1 MARIPLAKFSSTVL
15 LFMMVNLKAAT
26 SEPSPV
32 ITFPPTSA
40 HKWILPNGLTIIV
53 QEDRSAPVASVQ
65 AWCATGSIDE
75 DQHLGA
81 GLSHILEHML
91 FKGTKTRGKSEIAR
105 KIQDVGGYINAY
117 TSFDRTVFWIDVPRD
132 GVVTALDILADAMM
146 NSTLP
151 PEEYQ
156 KEQEVIR
163 REFAMGMDDPDR
175 MSGLLL
181 FSTAYQVHPYRFP
194 VIGEIEIYN
203 QLTQE
208 QVMQYYKTR
217 YVPNNLTFIVV
228 GDVDAERVRQQIAD
242 LFKPYP
248 EKSLQPVF
256 IPGEP
261 PQLGRREAHQEFAT
275 ELTHLALAWHI
286 PEVTNPDVPALDL
299 LSTILGDGRS
309 SRLYRRVREEAGVA
323 FQISAFSYTP
333 GDPGVFGVDAT
344 VDPKKREA
352 AEQLALRIVDE
363 VKHAGVT
370 AEELAKAKKI
380 MLSHHLGALTTMR
393 GQASD
398 IGSNWLL
405 TRNPNFSRHYLD
417 AVQKVTLDDIK
428 RVAATYLTENNLTVV
443 SLNPKGSLAA
453 KTESAKAIAAGDIQK
468 FDLPNGSRLLVRED
482 PRLPLVGMGAV
493 FRGGLLAESPQNNG
507 VTRLMAKVL
516 LKGTKTRTAEQIA
529 NQIEAVGGSISS
541 DAGNNSFS
549 VSVDVMKPDVKL
561 GMDLLSDVL
570 LNATFPEKA
579 IAREKEIQ
587 IAAIQQEEEQLT
599 SVARNIMRQALFP
612 QHPYALRSNGSV
624 GAVKHLTQKDLLDF
638 RDRYVVAKNGVIYVF
653 GDVKADEIKQ
663 LVEQGFGNMK
673 AGALTLTDAKESM
686 PLAKSAMVESRK
698 DKAQGVIMVGCRG
711 GSLSS
716 RDRYGLELID
726 EASSDLGS
734 RFFIRIRQH
743 MGLAYYVGA
752 SQMQGLVPGLFA
764 FYLGTDPQKIEPVK
778 TALLDEIHKLA
789 KDGLTNEELAR
800 AKKKLIGQQEIANQS
815 NDSFGYQS
823 ALDELYGLGFNYYKS
838 LQRNVDAVT
847 LDDIKRASAKYFRD
861 QPYVLAT
868 VRPPEGAA
876 ATKQK

>member
-1 MARIPLAKFSSTVL
+1 
-15 LFMMVNLKAAT
+15 MMVNLKAAT
-26 SEPSPV
+26 NEPSSL
-32 ITFPPTSA
+32 ITFPPSLA

-65 AWCATGSIDE
+65 AWCSTGSIDE

-91 FKGTKTRGKSEIAR
+91 FKGTKTRGKSEIAQ

-117 TSFDRTVFWIDVPRD
+117 TSFDRTVFWIDVPKD
-132 GVVTALDILADAMM
+132 GVVTALDILTDAMM

-175 MSGLLL
+175 MAGLLL
-181 FSTAYQVHPYRFP
+181 FSTAYQIHPYRFP

-228 GDVDAERVRQQIAD
+228 GDVDAEKVRQQLAN
-242 LFKPYP
+242 LFKAYP

-256 IPGEP
+256 IPAEP
-261 PQLGRREAHQEFAT
+261 PQLGRREARQEFAT
-275 ELTHLALAWHI
+275 ELTHLSLAWHI
-286 PEVTNPDVPALDL
+286 PAVTNPDVPALDL
-299 LSTILGDGRS
+299 LSTILGEGRS
-309 SRLYRRVREEAGVA
+309 SRLYRRVREEAGLA
-323 FQISAFSYTP
+323 FRISAFSYTP
-333 GDPGVFGVDAT
+333 GDPGLFGIDAT

-352 AEQLALRIVDE
+352 AEQVALQIVDD

-370 AEELAKAKKI
+370 ADELAKARKI

-405 TRNPNFSRHYLD
+405 TRNLNFSRDYLD
-417 AVQKVTLDDIK
+417 AVQKVSLDDIK
-428 RVAATYLTENNLTVV
+428 RVAAEYLTENNLTVI
-443 SLNPKGSLAA
+443 SLNPKGSLA
-453 KTESAKAIAAGDIQK
+453 TKAEGPKVAAAGEIQK
-468 FDLPNGSRLLVRED
+468 FELSNGLRLLVRED
-482 PRLPLVGMGAV
+482 PRLPLVAMGAV
-493 FRGGLLAESPQNNG
+493 FRGGLLAESSQDNG
-507 VTRLMAKVL
+507 ITHLMAKVL

-529 NQIEAVGGSISS
+529 NEIEAVGGSISS
-541 DAGNNSFS
+541 ESGNNSFG
-549 VSVDVMKPDVKL
+549 VSVDVMQPDLKL
-561 GMDLLSDVL
+561 GVNLLSDVL
-570 LNATFPEKA
+570 LNATMPEKA

-599 SVARNIMRQALFP
+599 AVARNIMRQALFP
-612 QHPYALRSNGSV
+612 QHPYGLRGNGSV
-624 GAVKHLTQKDLLDF
+624 ESVKGLTQKDLVEF

-653 GDVKADEIKQ
+653 GDVKAAEVKQ
-663 LVEQGFGNMK
+663 LVEQALGKMK
-673 AGALTLTDAKESM
+673 PGALALTDAKPST
-686 PLAKSAMVESRK
+686 PLGKPETVESRK
-698 DKAQGVIMVGCRG
+698 DKAQGVIMVGFRG
-711 GSLSS
+711 ASLSS
-716 RDRYGLELID
+716 PDRYALELID

-734 RFFIRIRQH
+734 RFFIRIREQ

-789 KDGLTNEELAR
+789 NEGLTPEELAR

-815 NDSFGYQS
+815 NDAFGYHC
-823 ALDELYGLGFNYYKS
+823 ALDELYGLGFDYYKQ
-838 LQRNVDAVT
+838 LEQDVNAVT
-847 LDDIKRASAKYFRD
+847 LEDIKQVAAKYFRD

-868 VRPPEGAA
+868 VRPPEGSAA
-876 ATKQK
+876 AKQK